1 VWGRLLFQFGTR
13 LAGARPGPT
22 AGHPMRVVGITGRW
36 RVALQ
41 ALPVNGGQ
49 TAAPGGEPGRNL
61 GELLIEERLITREQ
75 LTEALR
81 VQGTLRSYVPI
92 GQMLMMHGWLKRAD
106 LTAVLKR
113 HRKRAR
119 LGDLLVRAGR
129 ITADQL
135 QAALAR
141 QQQIR
146 QPLGQALIGL
156 GYLTEEAMREALCTQ
171 LHVNFFDLDRIRMD
185 PSLARLV
192 SQKYAVKR
200 RVVPLFRA
208 APMLGV
214 AVDDPTDITVV
225 EDLQQLLSMR
235 IGIVTSTTAK
245 IQRAITRLY
254 DAPSRDVVD
263 PLAPTNVLIGLIRD
277 KEIADLAVKALG
289 VRILPPNWQ

>member
-1 VWGRLLFQFGTR
+1 
-13 LAGARPGPT
+13 
-22 AGHPMRVVGITGRW
+22 MRVVGITGRW

-49 TAAPGGEPGRNL
+49 TTVPGGEPGRNL
-61 GELLIEERLITREQ
+61 GELLIEEGLITREQ

-81 VQGTLRSYVPI
+81 VQGTLRGYVPI
-92 GQMLMMHGWLKRAD
+92 GQMLMMHGWLKRSD

-129 ITADQL
+129 ITAEQL

-141 QQQIR
+141 QQQMR

-171 LHVNFFDLDRIRMD
+171 LHVNFFDLDRIRID

-254 DAPSRDVVD
+254 SAPSRDVVD